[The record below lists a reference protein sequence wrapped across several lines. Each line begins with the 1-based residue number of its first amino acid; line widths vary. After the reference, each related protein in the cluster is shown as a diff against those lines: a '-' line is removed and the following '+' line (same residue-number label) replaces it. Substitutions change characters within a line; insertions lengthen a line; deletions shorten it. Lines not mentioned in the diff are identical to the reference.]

1 MATHAMLTSSFP
13 PSFNLYESQE
23 LTSDI
28 SLMLCHGWGTAE
40 ISASFE
46 DEMSDPDDWAAV
58 HGDTPMPDLPALIDE
73 VRAEYGRL
81 ITGPSQDAER
91 IAALR
96 HALTDRDLSF
106 SFDEGWDKGE
116 AAEDGADR
124 AEDAGHRGYA
134 YSTTQDVDRLIHDG
148 ELYVGFSSMDNPGSD
163 ADIEIGEA
171 LVSALKDVG
180 FSPQWD
186 GTANARVQ
194 CSGLVF
200 GLPLDEE

>member
-1 MATHAMLTSSFP
+1 MAAHAMLTSSFP

-58 HGDTPMPDLPALIDE
+58 HGDTPMPDLPALIDK

-91 IAALR
+91 IGALR
-96 HALTDRDLSF
+96 RALSDRDLSF
-106 SFDEGWDKGE
+106 SFDEGWDKSE

-124 AEDAGHRGYA
+124 AEEAGHSGYA
-134 YSTTQDVDRLIHDG
+134 YCTTQDVDRLIHDG

-163 ADIEIGEA
+163 ADTDIGHA
-171 LVSALKDVG
+171 LVSALEEVG
-180 FSPQWD
+180 FDPQWD

-200 GLPLDEE
+200 ELPLADD